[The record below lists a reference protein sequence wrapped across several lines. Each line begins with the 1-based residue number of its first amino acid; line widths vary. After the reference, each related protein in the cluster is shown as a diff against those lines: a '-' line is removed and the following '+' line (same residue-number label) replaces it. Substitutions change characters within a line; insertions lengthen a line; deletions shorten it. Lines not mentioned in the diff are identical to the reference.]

1 MYCASRVAHPGFGIP
16 DDLVQQMYDGSQEIT
31 QEGMGLNFSQK
42 LVKLMNGN
50 VKYIRGPG
58 LCYFQISVELPLVQE
73 ED

>member
-1 MYCASRVAHPGFGIP
+1 MIRISHPGSGIP
-16 DDLVQQMYDGSQEIT
+16 EDLVQQMHDRSQEIT